1 MRYPKLF
8 LIVTLMIMSAI
19 SVTIAQEVTIP
30 IPDAP
35 EVTQLTNWYN
45 YIYALLVMLWGV
57 IAKLAGWKV
66 ERGTLVLTVIAGG
79 VVMAT
84 AFIWFGVMDSIPA
97 LVMLLSS
104 MGIYDTILGLINLIS
119 AKKQKDTVKALR
131 K

>member
-8 LIVTLMIMSAI
+8 LIVSLLILTAVSA
-19 SVTIAQEVTIP
+19 VIAQDASIP

-35 EVTQLTNWYN
+35 DVSQLTNWYN
-45 YIYALLVMLWGV
+45 YIYALLVMVWGV